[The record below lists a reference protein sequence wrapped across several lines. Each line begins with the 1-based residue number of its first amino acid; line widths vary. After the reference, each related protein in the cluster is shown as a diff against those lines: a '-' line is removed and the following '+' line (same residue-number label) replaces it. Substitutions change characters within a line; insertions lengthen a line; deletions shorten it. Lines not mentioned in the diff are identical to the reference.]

1 MEKLEGVSSQDY
13 MAFSIP
19 SAQVVGS
26 VISWLKGR
34 GFLEK
39 WLIPGLQQDMHITH
53 VIGRGYTLLESEEMN
68 KG

>member
-1 MEKLEGVSSQDY
+1 MEKLGVSSKEY

-19 SAQVVGS
+19 SAQVVGCYF
-26 VISWLKGR
+26 VAKRNR

-53 VIGRGYTLLESEEMN
+53 VIGLGYTLLECEEMN